1 MRLCSFGVAAMAVV
15 VGSSRSELITSLAL
29 AVAGASWLIS
39 VAICNIS
46 IQLTAPRW
54 VAGRTLATFQA
65 ATAGGIALGCWA
77 WGRAATEIGLSDGL
91 YSSAGLLVSV
101 ATHLGRWMPSPD
113 VNRKRVV

>member
-15 VGSSRSELITSLAL
+15 VGSSRSELITALAL
-29 AVAGASWLIS
+29 AVAGAGWLIS

-65 ATAGGIALGCWA
+65 ARSEEHTSELQSLMRI
-77 WGRAATEIGLSDGL
+77 T
-91 YSSAGLLVSV
+91 SAVFFLANKKKSHSKQH
-101 ATHLGRWMPSPD
+101 TITNHLISTQ
-113 VNRKRVV
+113 